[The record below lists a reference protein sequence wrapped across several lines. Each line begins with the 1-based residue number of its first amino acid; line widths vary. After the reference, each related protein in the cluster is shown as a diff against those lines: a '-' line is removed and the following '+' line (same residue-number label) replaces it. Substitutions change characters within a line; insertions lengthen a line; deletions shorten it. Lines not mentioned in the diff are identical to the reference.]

1 MGITIFSS
9 TVMLYGSYVHSD
21 VAGSSLFLAG
31 SSLFLAGS
39 TSFLAGDFSFLA
51 GDFSLLARRQ
61 QKRRHPCHGVGTF
74 ALSPAKSATLSNVT
88 DMSATCRR
96 HLQLRVLVNMAGRL
110 VDDTTGIDACSSHS
124 SI

>member
-74 ALSPAKSATLSNVT
+74 ALSPTKSATLSHVA
-88 DMSATCRR
+88 DMLLTCRR
-96 HLQLRVLVNMAGRL
+96 HLQLSDVLCL
-110 VDDTTGIDACSSHS
+110 YGINIVLSC
-124 SI
+124 